1 MAWLSTAIRLAPHA
15 LKLSEI
21 AVSALPHLT
30 RRKRVATPDIAEPPM
45 LPEIV
50 ELQAAVTQ
58 NAENLRKIADDL
70 QDALITIEDG
80 GKSLETRIRRLELV
94 GYAAL
99 GLSMLAVAL
108 AGALWF
114 R

>member
-30 RRKRVATPDIAEPPM
+30 RRKRAAPEIAEPPM
-45 LPEIV
+45 LPEII

-58 NAENLRKIADDL
+58 NAEDIRRIADDL

-80 GKSLETRIRRLELV
+80 GKRLENRLRRLELI
-94 GYAAL
+94 GYTAL
-99 GLSMLAVAL
+99 GLSMLAIAL
-108 AGALWF
+108 TLLLWF

>member
-30 RRKRVATPDIAEPPM
+30 QRKRAAPEIAEPPI
-45 LPEIV
+45 LPKII
-50 ELQAAVTQ
+50 ELQSAVTQ
-58 NAENLRKIADDL
+58 NAEDIRRIADDL

-80 GKSLETRIRRLELV
+80 GKNFENRLGRLELV

-99 GLSMLAVAL
+99 GLSILAVAL
-108 AGALWF
+108 TGLLWF

>member
-30 RRKRVATPDIAEPPM
+30 RRKRAALEIAEPPM
-45 LPEIV
+45 LPEII

-58 NAENLRKIADDL
+58 NAEDIRRIADDL

-80 GKSLETRIRRLELV
+80 GKSLESRLRRLELI

-99 GLSMLAVAL
+99 GLSILAVGLSA
-108 AGALWF
+108 ALWV